1 MTIRNEIAKIS
12 HTLLSEGIYLCI
24 CVLYQREREEGG
36 SERERER
43 VRVSQFHGES
53 PVRIRPGFLHL
64 RREITLPSPMK
75 TNDVH
80 NVGWSCLV
88 PFPGIIGTRMHAREL
103 QRDYWK
109 PIAGNILPEVA
120 HILRQSPT
128 QRERDDWCSTAEKS
142 LLYLSRSKERK
153 RKKNVRKKGQNNS
166 PIFIKAKGRGKIT
179 ITRTVKRVHKH
190 HCLHTPAENEA

>member
-1 MTIRNEIAKIS
+1 MTIRNGITKIS
-12 HTLLSEGIYLCI
+12 YTLLSEGIYICI
-24 CVLYQREREEGG
+24 SQREK
-36 SERERER
+36 ERKGAVWERKSKS
-43 VRVSQFHGES
+43 VSRES

-88 PFPGIIGTRMHAREL
+88 PFPGIIGTRRHAREL

-120 HILRQSPT
+120 HILRPSPT
-128 QRERDDWCSTAEKS
+128 EREGRLMLNCRKVTVIPFSIKRTKD
-142 LLYLSRSKERK
+142 RK
-153 RKKNVRKKGQNNS
+153 RMYEKKGQNNS